1 MKPRGRSYEILVNA
15 STLLF
20 VLFDYTTCF
29 FVRSQSD
36 ELRVSQM
43 VDLRFILH
51 LSIDWTACRRI
62 VITQNSSSVLPGRI
76 GSGIFKEKLVSIVN
90 CMRTDSM
97 LSSPI

>member
-1 MKPRGRSYEILVNA
+1 VKPRGRSYEILVNA

-43 VDLRFILH
+43 VAFGPLQEFDLRHEFRPEPNALFH
-51 LSIDWTACRRI
+51 
-62 VITQNSSSVLPGRI
+62 VIGGQALAPT
-76 GSGIFKEKLVSIVN
+76 
-90 CMRTDSM
+90 
-97 LSSPI
+97 